1 MQWNDLWYLIR
12 QTSHKI
18 ITSVLQWYFYSLDN
32 ELPINIIQGLLTVLL
47 GIAILR
53 VGVLFDLP

>member
-1 MQWNDLWYLIR
+1 MWYLIR

-32 ELPINIIQGLLTVLL
+32 ELPINIIQGLLTILL
-47 GIAILR
+47 GIALLR
-53 VGVLFDLP
+53 VGVLLELP